1 MKNILLICLLLGGL
15 ILPSCENNEI
25 LLSEKKLKSELQGTW
40 KIVSPRPVDD
50 FIEYWTFSDGT
61 VTITS
66 TRNASNLTS
75 TGTYS
80 VDAKFS
86 KAYISLS
93 SFTFANFIYSG
104 FDADDLNRRWTLVEL
119 NDGVLY
125 LSATD
130 SNGAIRSIEYIKQ

>member
-40 KIVSPRPVDD
+40 KIVSPRPIDD
-50 FIEYWTFSDGT
+50 FTEFWNFSGGT
-61 VTITS
+61 VSITS
-66 TRNASNLTS
+66 TKEPTNLTV

-86 KAYISLS
+86 KAYISLG
-93 SFTFANFIYSG
+93 SFSFANFIYSG

-130 SNGAIRSIEYIKQ
+130 SNGAIRSIEFVKQ